1 MASRGTHKLNFDE
14 EMKLFDEELK
24 LYCIDPFKDELYLA
38 LWRKERFLKSVIS
51 ESLSQYE
58 EAHYLSN
65 GTESGDEKRIFARYR
80 ALLSER
86 VYYKLKK
93 YHRKLTLLKNLLE
106 STLKQL
112 EKITSPRHAVIETLY
127 PKKKL
132 RETLNRVVRAL
143 EANARVI
150 EHCMND
156 RSLDE
161 VLRTSPKDR
170 AFFKNYECSFE
181 GFLRPLPASLNE

>member
-1 MASRGTHKLNFDE
+1 MASPHELNFDE
-14 EMKLFDEELK
+14 EMKLLDEQVK
-24 LYCIDPFKDELYLA
+24 LYGIDPFKDELYLA
-38 LWRKERFLKSVIS
+38 LWRKESFLKIVIAESVD
-51 ESLSQYE
+51 QCE

-65 GTESGDEKRIFARYR
+65 GTESADEKRILARCR

-86 VYYKLKK
+86 VYYKLRK
-93 YHRKLTLLKNLLE
+93 YQRKLTLLKNLLE

-112 EKITSPRHAVIETLY
+112 EKITSPRHHAFITTLY

-132 RETLNRVVRAL
+132 REVLNRVVRAL
-143 EANARVI
+143 EANSRVI

-161 VLRTSPKDR
+161 VLRTSPRDR
-170 AFFKNYECSFE
+170 AFFESYGDAFE
-181 GFLRPLPASLNE
+181 GFMRPLPSSLTE